1 MAPPIWGLGD
11 GSCPVHQRSRP
22 LRRAPSRRLPASGN
36 VSERAHLSNR
46 AHTRP
51 GGFEFADVSGSCG
64 RLLRAI
70 SSSRNRLRVPR
81 ERDGGGDC
89 TGMHLAIVG
98 QLARVAS
105 SRQER

>member
-1 MAPPIWGLGD
+1 MALSIWGLGD

-51 GGFEFADVSGSCG
+51 GGFEFADVSGSYG

-70 SSSRNRLRVPR
+70 PRREIDCASHANANAMEAAIAPECTSR
-81 ERDGGGDC
+81 
-89 TGMHLAIVG
+89 
-98 QLARVAS
+98 S
-105 SRQER
+105 